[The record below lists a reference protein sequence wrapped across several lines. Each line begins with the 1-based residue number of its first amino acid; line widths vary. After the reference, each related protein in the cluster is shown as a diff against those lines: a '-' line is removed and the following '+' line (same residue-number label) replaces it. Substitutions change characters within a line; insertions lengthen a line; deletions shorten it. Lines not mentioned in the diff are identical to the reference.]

1 MREEGEEG
9 KDQVEGLV
17 LVSLL
22 ARAVAANRRDVQH
35 PRTELDKGTPL
46 DGEVQVGDV
55 SQSEVDDLFDVL
67 FAKKRGNRLQSIRE
81 REMQRQKGRTCL
93 PISSPSLKATNP
105 FSNRKSGGREGD
117 GRSWTR
123 EAVVDIMDDSL
134 SQLLLLFD

>member
-67 FAKKRGNRLQSIRE
+67 FAKIRGNRLQSMRE
-81 REMQRQKGRTCL
+81 RCKDRRDALVCQSARRL
-93 PISSPSLKATNP
+93 
-105 FSNRKSGGREGD
+105 
-117 GRSWTR
+117 
-123 EAVVDIMDDSL
+123 
-134 SQLLLLFD
+134 